1 MKITK
6 SYRNMF
12 RTWLT
17 CGIFLL
23 SADFGYGKTGSISD
37 SASADTTRRAWT
49 NDLPEFFVTAT
60 RTQHKT
66 DDIPVRLSSI
76 SSKEVNI
83 MPVITADAML
93 ELVPGA
99 NIDRSNGI
107 FSKNASITMRGLNG
121 SPRTLVLLDGI
132 PLNKADGGGLN
143 WNRIIPEFINRIEVS
158 KGPTSS
164 VYGSNAMGGV
174 INIITNRPSSLLQ
187 GQVKAFYGSCN
198 TFGGLFS
205 IGGKFR
211 TRDKSGKEVKSEAQN
226 RSALQVKSGKQ
237 VRSGIKDEFGEQD
250 NLSTTVASGIPEKSD
265 AQDKGFY
272 YTLNGFYRQGD
283 GYIMVP
289 DETRDSMDVKNG
301 LKEGLAAAKIGYQ
314 YGKQSY
320 TEIEY
325 SYFNDRRYDGF
336 EVYEPGG
343 GYNEYPT
350 HAVRVTSSNIFR
362 KAELLVSAYYQNE
375 FYHRLSESMAAKK
388 GNKYTLYQTD
398 SRRID
403 QGIWSNLTLHGKHR
417 MTYTLGLDIRSGSVD
432 ASDTYLT
439 ATDVLQNKGKM
450 DFFALFGEYEW
461 HIVPERLIL
470 LAGLRYDIARFH
482 DGSFVIEEP
491 TTLTEFM
498 ADYPTTFSDATWQAL
513 SPKIGLKYM
522 FSRNINGYLSYSR
535 GFRPAMLDDMC
546 KNGNV
551 TKGFKL
557 ANPQLKPETI
567 DNYEAGV
574 DWSPAPAISF
584 QPSVY
589 LSYGHDFQYFVSTG
603 DSINTGGDKDKPI
616 IRRENVSGVRIIGAE
631 ISGRW
636 QILKELRLV
645 ANYAYNDSRITSFDS
660 PADSKDLTGKYI
672 VEVPRNQAFAGIW
685 WNNRIIQVTL
695 TFNYKD
701 FQWNDDENT
710 VKTGPSNTFDLR
722 LGHTFADCFTI
733 SATMQDIFNTRY
745 YDSKG
750 NLSPGRFMMV
760 NLAYGFRVK

>member
-1 MKITK
+1 MSVLIRLLLWMLVLTFLPGIGMAGAV
-6 SYRNMF
+6 NF
-12 RTWLT
+12 RD
-17 CGIFLL
+17 G
-23 SADFGYGKTGSISD
+23 G
-37 SASADTTRRAWT
+37 DTIRKAWST
-49 NDLPEFFVTAT
+49 DLPEFFVTAT

-66 DDIPVRLSSI
+66 DDIPVRLASI
-76 SSKEVNI
+76 GSNEINV
-83 MPVITADAML
+83 MPSITADAML
-93 ELVPGA
+93 ELVPGM

-121 SPRTLVLLDGI
+121 TPRTLVLLDGI

-143 WNRIIPEFINRIEVS
+143 WNRVIPEFINRIEVS

-174 INIITNRPSSLLQ
+174 INIITERPSAKIQ
-187 GQVKAFYGSCN
+187 GQVKAFYGSDN

-205 IGGKFR
+205 VSG
-211 TRDKSGKEVKSEAQN
+211 KSGK
-226 RSALQVKSGKQ
+226 
-237 VRSGIKDEFGEQD
+237 
-250 NLSTTVASGIPEKSD
+250 T
-265 AQDKGFY
+265 DKGFY

-289 DETRDSMDVKNG
+289 DDSRDSMDVKNAM
-301 LKEGLAAAKIGYQ
+301 KEGLVAAKIGYQ
-314 YGKQSY
+314 YGNRSY

-325 SYFNDRRYDGF
+325 SYFDDKRYDGF

-350 HAVRVTSSNIFR
+350 HAIRVTSNNNFS

-375 FYHRLSESMAAKK
+375 FYHRLTESMAAKK
-388 GNKYTLYQTD
+388 GNKYTMYKTD

-403 QGIWSNLTLHGKHR
+403 QGIWSNLTLHGKKR
-417 MTYTLGLDIRSGSVD
+417 MTYILGLDIRSGRVD

-439 ATDVLQNKGKM
+439 STDVLQNRGKM
-450 DFFALFGEYEW
+450 DFFAVFGEYEW
-461 HIVPERLIL
+461 HIIKDKLIL
-470 LAGLRYDIARFH
+470 LAGLRYDVARFH
-482 DGSFVIEEP
+482 SGSFVIEEP
-491 TTLTEFM
+491 TTLTSFM

-513 SPKIGLKYM
+513 SPKLGMKYI
-522 FSRNINGYLSYSR
+522 FSKNISGYLSYSR

-567 DNYEAGV
+567 DNYEVGA
-574 DWSPAPAISF
+574 DWSPIPSLNF

-616 IRRENVSGVRIIGAE
+616 LRRENVSGVRIIGAE

-636 QILKELRLV
+636 QIIKNLRLV
-645 ANYAYNDSRITSFDS
+645 ANYAYNNSKITSFAS
-660 PADSKDLTGKYI
+660 PAGNKDLTGKYI

-685 WNNRIIQVTL
+685 WNNPIVQVTL

-710 VKTGPSNTFDLR
+710 IQTGPSNTFDLR
-722 LGHTFADCFTI
+722 LGHTFAEKFTV

-750 NLSPGRFMMV
+750 NLSPGRFIML
-760 NLAYGFRVK
+760 NLAYGFRGK

>member
-1 MKITK
+1 MESQPLWGWENLRKTSLSSLRITLIAII
-6 SYRNMF
+6 S
-12 RTWLT
+12 
-17 CGIFLL
+17 LL
-23 SADFGYGKTGSISD
+23 STGILCASGISD
-37 SASADTTRRAWT
+37 TTAIDTIRRAWT
-49 NDLPEFFVTAT
+49 TDLPEVFVTAT
-60 RTQHKT
+60 RTPQKT
-66 DDIPVRLSSI
+66 DDIPARLASI
-76 SSKEVNI
+76 GSKEI
-83 MPVITADAML
+83 TLMPAITSDALL
-93 ELVPGA
+93 ELVPGL
-99 NIDRSNGI
+99 NIDRANGI

-121 SPRTLVLLDGI
+121 TPRTLVLLDGI

-174 INIITNRPSSLLQ
+174 INIITDRPSATLE
-187 GQVKAFYGSCN
+187 GQIKAFYGSCN

-205 IGGKFR
+205 LGGR
-211 TRDKSGKEVKSEAQN
+211 TGS
-226 RSALQVKSGKQ
+226 
-237 VRSGIKDEFGEQD
+237 
-250 NLSTTVASGIPEKSD
+250 P
-265 AQDKGFY
+265 DKGFY
-272 YTLNGFYRQGD
+272 YTLNGFYRQGE

-289 DETRDSMDVKNG
+289 EDTRDSMDVKNA
-301 LKEGLAAAKIGYQ
+301 LKEGLAVAKIGYQ
-314 YGKQSY
+314 YGKRSY
-320 TEIEY
+320 TEVEY

-350 HAVRVTSSNIFR
+350 HSVRVTSNNTFGNV
-362 KAELLVSAYYQNE
+362 ELLVSAYYQNE
-375 FYHRLSESMAAKK
+375 FYHRLAESLAAKK
-388 GNKYTLYQTD
+388 GNKYTLYKTD

-403 QGIWSNLTLHGKHR
+403 EGIWTNLTLHGKHR
-417 MTYTLGLDIRSGSVD
+417 MTYTMGLDIRSGSVN
-432 ASDTYLT
+432 ASDTYIT
-439 ATDVLQNKGKM
+439 STDVMQNRGKM

-461 HIVPERLIL
+461 HIIKDKLIL
-470 LAGLRYDIARFH
+470 LVGLRYDIARFH
-482 DGSFVIEEP
+482 DGSFVIDEP
-491 TTLTEFM
+491 TTLTSFM
-498 ADYPTTFSDATWQAL
+498 ADYPTAFSDQTWQAL
-513 SPKIGLKYM
+513 SPKLGLKYS
-522 FSRNINGYLSYSR
+522 FSEKLNGYLSYSR

-567 DNYEAGV
+567 DNYEVGT
-574 DWSPAPAISF
+574 DWNPMPTLSF

-589 LSYGHDFQYFVSTG
+589 VSYGHDFQYFVSTG

-631 ISGRW
+631 IAGHW
-636 QILKELRLV
+636 QITSTIRLV
-645 ANYAYNDSRITSFDS
+645 ANYSFNDSKITSFTPPRED
-660 PADSKDLTGKYI
+660 KDLSGKYI

-710 VKTGPSNTFDLR
+710 LKTAPSNTFDLR
-722 LGHTFADCFTI
+722 LGHIFAKKFTV

-750 NLSPGRFMMV
+750 NLSPGRFIML
-760 NLAYGFRVK
+760 NLGYGFKVGG

>member
-1 MKITK
+1 MFGKGVYRFCLLLITGL
-6 SYRNMF
+6 F
-12 RTWLT
+12 FLVP
-17 CGIFLL
+17 GISCF
-23 SADFGYGKTGSISD
+23 AGFPD
-37 SASADTTRRAWT
+37 STAVDTTRRAWT
-49 NDLPEFFVTAT
+49 TELPEFFVTST
-60 RTQHKT
+60 RTQHKIE
-66 DDIPVRLSSI
+66 DIPARLASI
-76 SSKEVNI
+76 GSKEIDI
-83 MPVITADAML
+83 MPAITADALL

-121 SPRTLVLLDGI
+121 TPRTLVLLDGI

-174 INIITNRPSSLLQ
+174 INIITDRPSAVLQ
-187 GQVKAFYGSCN
+187 GEVKLSYGSCN
-198 TFGGLFS
+198 TIGGLFS
-205 IGGKFR
+205 LGGK
-211 TRDKSGKEVKSEAQN
+211 TGPD
-226 RSALQVKSGKQ
+226 
-237 VRSGIKDEFGEQD
+237 
-250 NLSTTVASGIPEKSD
+250 
-265 AQDKGFY
+265 DKGFY

-289 DETRDSMDVKNG
+289 EETRDSMDVKNT
-301 LKEGLAAAKIGYQ
+301 LKEGLVAVKAGYQ
-314 YGKQSY
+314 YGKKSY

-325 SYFNDRRYDGF
+325 SYFSDKRYDGF
-336 EVYEPGG
+336 QVYEPGG

-350 HAVRVTSSNIFR
+350 HSVRVTSNNTFS
-362 KAELLVSAYYQNE
+362 KAELLISAYYQDE

-388 GNKYTLYQTD
+388 GNKYTLYKTD

-403 QGIWSNLTLHGKHR
+403 QGIWSNLTFHGKYR
-417 MTYTLGLDIRSGSVD
+417 MTYTIGLDIRTGSVN
-432 ASDTYLT
+432 ATDTYYT
-439 ATDVLQNKGKM
+439 STDVMQNRGKM

-461 HIVPERLIL
+461 HIVQNKLIL
-470 LAGLRYDIARFH
+470 LAGLRYDIAKFH
-482 DGSFVIEEP
+482 DGSYVIEEP
-491 TTLTEFM
+491 TTLTAFM
-498 ADYPTTFSDATWQAL
+498 ADYPTVFSDAAWNAL
-513 SPKIGLKYM
+513 SPKIGLKYS
-522 FSRNINGYLSYSR
+522 FSKKIDTYLSYSR

-567 DNYEAGV
+567 DNYEVGTN
-574 DWSPAPAISF
+574 WSPLPGISF

-589 LSYGHDFQYFVSTG
+589 ISYGHDFQYFVSTG

-631 ISGRW
+631 IACRW
-636 QILKELRLV
+636 QITNTIRIA
-645 ANYAYNDSRITSFDS
+645 ANYSFNDSRITSFDS
-660 PADSKDLTGKYI
+660 PVENKDLTGKFI
-672 VEVPRNQAFAGIW
+672 VEVPRNQVFAGIW

-695 TFNYKD
+695 TFNFKD

-710 VKTGPSNTFDLR
+710 LKTPSSNTFDLR
-722 LGHTFADCFTI
+722 LGHIFAKKLTV
-733 SATMQDIFNTRY
+733 SATVQDIFNTRY

-750 NLSPGRFMMV
+750 NLSPGRFIMLNV
-760 NLAYGFRVK
+760 GYGFLKTAKTQRRE

>member
-1 MKITK
+1 MKMSVLSRILLWMLVLTFMPGI
-6 SYRNMF
+6 SIAGAMDYRD
-12 RTWLT
+12 
-17 CGIFLL
+17 G
-23 SADFGYGKTGSISD
+23 G
-37 SASADTTRRAWT
+37 DTIRKAWST
-49 NDLPEFFVTAT
+49 DLPEFFVTAT

-66 DDIPVRLSSI
+66 EDIPVRLASIGSSEI
-76 SSKEVNI
+76 NV
-83 MPVITADAML
+83 MPSITADAIL
-93 ELVPGA
+93 ELVPGM

-121 SPRTLVLLDGI
+121 TPRTLVLLDGI

-174 INIITNRPSSLLQ
+174 INIITERPSATIQ
-187 GQVKAFYGSCN
+187 GQVKAFYGSDN

-205 IGGKFR
+205 VGGKP
-211 TRDKSGKEVKSEAQN
+211 GK
-226 RSALQVKSGKQ
+226 
-237 VRSGIKDEFGEQD
+237 
-250 NLSTTVASGIPEKSD
+250 T
-265 AQDKGFY
+265 DKGFY

-283 GYIMVP
+283 GYVMVP
-289 DETRDSMDVKNG
+289 DDSRDSMDVKNAM
-301 LKEGLAAAKIGYQ
+301 KEGLVAAKIGYQ
-314 YGKQSY
+314 YGNRSY

-325 SYFNDRRYDGF
+325 SYFSDKRYDGF

-350 HAVRVTSSNIFR
+350 HAIRVTSNNNFS

-375 FYHRLSESMAAKK
+375 FYHRLTESMAAKK
-388 GNKYTLYQTD
+388 GNKYTMYKTD

-403 QGIWSNLTLHGKHR
+403 QGIWSNLTLHGKKR

-461 HIVPERLIL
+461 HIIQDKLIL
-470 LAGLRYDIARFH
+470 LAGLRYDVARFH
-482 DGSFVIEEP
+482 NGSFVIEEP
-491 TTLTEFM
+491 TTLTSFM
-498 ADYPTTFSDATWQAL
+498 ADYPTEFSDATWQAL
-513 SPKIGLKYM
+513 SPKLGMKYI
-522 FSRNINGYLSYSR
+522 FSKNISGYLSYSR

-567 DNYEAGV
+567 DNYEAGA
-574 DWSPAPAISF
+574 DWNPAPFLSF

-616 IRRENVSGVRIIGAE
+616 LRRENVSGVRIIGAE

-636 QILKELRLV
+636 QIIKNLRLV
-645 ANYAYNDSRITSFDS
+645 ANYAYNDSKITSFDS
-660 PADSKDLTGKYI
+660 PAGNKDLTGKYI

-685 WNNRIIQVTL
+685 WNNPIVQVTL

-710 VKTGPSNTFDLR
+710 LQTGPSNTFDLR
-722 LGHTFADCFTI
+722 LGHTFAEKFTV

-750 NLSPGRFMMV
+750 NLSPGRFIML
-760 NLAYGFRVK
+760 NLAYGFRGK

>member
-1 MKITK
+1 M
-6 SYRNMF
+6 NF
-12 RTWLT
+12 RYFLI
-17 CGIFLL
+17 CFMLIFAALL
-23 SADFGYGKTGSISD
+23 HGSAVSLAGNAPD
-37 SASADTTRRAWT
+37 SVNADTTRRAWT
-49 NDLPEFFVTAT
+49 TDLPEFFVTAT
-60 RTQHKT
+60 RTAHKSE
-66 DDIPVRLSSI
+66 DIPARLASI
-76 SSKEVNI
+76 GAKEIDVL
-83 MPVITADAML
+83 PAFTSDALL

-121 SPRTLVLLDGI
+121 TPRTLVLLDGI

-174 INIITNRPSSLLQ
+174 INIITDRPSSRLQ

-205 IGGKFR
+205 AGGR
-211 TRDKSGKEVKSEAQN
+211 TGTGS
-226 RSALQVKSGKQ
+226 
-237 VRSGIKDEFGEQD
+237 
-250 NLSTTVASGIPEKSD
+250 
-265 AQDKGFY
+265 KGFY

-283 GYIMVP
+283 GYILVP
-289 DETRDSMDVKNG
+289 ESTRDSMDVKNK
-301 LKEGLAAAKIGYQ
+301 LKEGLVAAKLGYQ
-314 YGKQSY
+314 YGKRSY

-325 SYFNDRRYDGF
+325 NYFNDRRYDGF

-350 HAVRVTSSNIFR
+350 HAIRVTSNNSFS
-362 KAELLVSAYYQNE
+362 KAELLISAYYQNE

-388 GNKYTLYQTD
+388 GNKYTLYLTD

-403 QGIWSNLTLHGKHR
+403 QGIWSNLTLHDRHR
-417 MTYTLGLDIRSGSVD
+417 MTYTIGLDIRSGSVN

-439 ATDVLQNKGKM
+439 ATDILTNRGKM

-461 HIVPERLIL
+461 HAVAEKLIV
-470 LAGLRYDIARFH
+470 LAGLRYDVARFH
-482 DGSFVIEEP
+482 DGSFVIRDP
-491 TTLTEFM
+491 STLTAFM
-498 ADYPTTFSDATWQAL
+498 ANYPTNFGNETWQAV
-513 SPKIGLKYM
+513 SPKLGIKYS
-522 FSRNINGYLSYSR
+522 FSKKLNGYLSYSR

-557 ANPQLKPETI
+557 ANPQLDPETI
-567 DNYEAGV
+567 DNYELGI
-574 DWSPAPAISF
+574 DWSPVPALSF
-584 QPSVY
+584 QPSFY
-589 LSYGHDFQYFVSTG
+589 ISEGHDFQYFVSTG

-616 IRRENVSGVRIIGAE
+616 IRRENVSGVQIIGAE
-631 ISGRW
+631 IAARW
-636 QILKELRLV
+636 QISRNFRLV
-645 ANYAYNDSRITSFDS
+645 VNYSFNDSRITSFNS
-660 PADSKDLTGKYI
+660 PVDHKDLSGKYI

-685 WNNRIIQVTL
+685 WYNPIIQATL
-695 TFNYKD
+695 TFNYKAP
-701 FQWNDDENT
+701 QWNDDENT
-710 VKTGPSNTFDLR
+710 IKTGSSNTFDLR
-722 LGHTFADCFTI
+722 LGHTFAEKFTV

-750 NLSPGRFMMV
+750 NLSPGRFIML
-760 NLAYGFRVK
+760 NLAYSFNVK

>member
-1 MKITK
+1 MKISVLSRLLLLMLVLTFLPGIGIAGAVD
-6 SYRNMF
+6 F
-12 RTWLT
+12 RD
-17 CGIFLL
+17 G
-23 SADFGYGKTGSISD
+23 G
-37 SASADTTRRAWT
+37 DTIRKAWST
-49 NDLPEFFVTAT
+49 DLPEFFVTAT
-60 RTQHKT
+60 RTQQKT
-66 DDIPVRLSSI
+66 DDIPVRLASIGSSEI
-76 SSKEVNI
+76 NI
-83 MPVITADAML
+83 MPSITADAML
-93 ELVPGA
+93 ELVPGM

-121 SPRTLVLLDGI
+121 TPRTLVLLDGI

-174 INIITNRPSSLLQ
+174 INIITERPTAKIQ
-187 GQVKAFYGSCN
+187 GQVKAYFGSDN

-205 IGGKFR
+205 VGGK
-211 TRDKSGKEVKSEAQN
+211 TGKADQ
-226 RSALQVKSGKQ
+226 
-237 VRSGIKDEFGEQD
+237 
-250 NLSTTVASGIPEKSD
+250 
-265 AQDKGFY
+265 GFY

-289 DETRDSMDVKNG
+289 DDSRDSMDVKNAM
-301 LKEGLAAAKIGYQ
+301 KEGLVAAKIGYQ
-314 YGKQSY
+314 YGNRSY

-325 SYFNDRRYDGF
+325 SYFNDKRYDGF

-350 HAVRVTSSNIFR
+350 HAIRVTSNNNFS

-375 FYHRLSESMAAKK
+375 FYHRLTESMAAKK
-388 GNKYTLYQTD
+388 GNKYTLYKTD

-403 QGIWSNLTLHGKHR
+403 QGIWSNLTLHGKKR

-432 ASDTYLT
+432 ASDTYIT
-439 ATDVLQNKGKM
+439 STDVLQNRGKM

-461 HIVPERLIL
+461 HIIKDRLIL
-470 LAGLRYDIARFH
+470 LAGLRYDVARFH
-482 DGSFVIEEP
+482 NGSFVIEQP
-491 TTLTEFM
+491 TTLTSFM
-498 ADYPTTFSDATWQAL
+498 ADYPTEFSDATWQAL
-513 SPKIGLKYM
+513 SPKLGMKYI
-522 FSRNINGYLSYSR
+522 FSKNISGYLSYSR

-567 DNYEAGV
+567 DNYEVGA
-574 DWSPAPAISF
+574 DWNPAPFLSF

-616 IRRENVSGVRIIGAE
+616 LRRENVSGVRIIGAE

-636 QILKELRLV
+636 QIMKDLRLV
-645 ANYAYNDSRITSFDS
+645 ANYAYNDSKITSFDS
-660 PADSKDLTGKYI
+660 PAGNKDLTGKYI

-685 WNNRIIQVTL
+685 WNNPIVQVTL

-710 VKTGPSNTFDLR
+710 IQTGPSNTFDLR
-722 LGHTFADCFTI
+722 LGHTFAEKFTV

-750 NLSPGRFMMV
+750 NLSPGRFIML
-760 NLAYGFRVK
+760 NLAYGFRGM

>member
-1 MKITK
+1 MQMKNSSRHRFCIVL
-6 SYRNMF
+6 
-12 RTWLT
+12 LT
-17 CGIFLL
+17 VL
-23 SADFGYGKTGSISD
+23 SILFGGNANGANQKD
-37 SASADTTRRAWT
+37 STVVDTSKRAWT
-49 NDLPEFFVTAT
+49 KDLPEFFVTAT
-60 RTQHKT
+60 RTQNRVE
-66 DDIPVRLSSI
+66 DIPARLASI
-76 SSKEVNI
+76 GSKEI
-83 MPVITADAML
+83 SLMPSMTADALL

-99 NIDRSNGI
+99 NIDRANGI
-107 FSKNASITMRGLNG
+107 FSKNASITLRGLNG
-121 SPRTLVLLDGI
+121 SPRILVLLDGI

-158 KGPTSS
+158 KGPTSA

-174 INIITNRPSSLLQ
+174 INIITDRPSAKIQ
-187 GQVKAFYGSCN
+187 GQVKAYYGSYN

-205 IGGKFR
+205 IGGKFGANGPIDK
-211 TRDKSGKEVKSEAQN
+211 RDNSGKE
-226 RSALQVKSGKQ
+226 
-237 VRSGIKDEFGEQD
+237 
-250 NLSTTVASGIPEKSD
+250 
-265 AQDKGFY
+265 DKGFY

-289 DETRDSMDVKNG
+289 DDTRDSMDVKNAM
-301 LKEGLAAAKIGYQ
+301 KEGLVAAKIGYQ
-314 YGKQSY
+314 YDNQSY

-325 SYFNDRRYDGF
+325 NYFNDKRFDGF

-350 HAVRVTSSNIFR
+350 HAVRLTSNNKFK

-388 GNKYTLYQTD
+388 GNKYTLYKTD

-403 QGIWSNLTLHGKHR
+403 QGIWSNLTLHGKNR
-417 MTYTLGLDIRSGSVD
+417 MTYTIGLDLRSGSVD

-461 HIVPERLIL
+461 HIVKDKLVL
-470 LAGLRYDIARFH
+470 LAGIRYDVARFH
-482 DGSFVIEEP
+482 NGSFTIFEP
-491 TTLTEFM
+491 TTLTAFM
-498 ADYPTTFSDATWQAL
+498 AEYPTTFSDATWQAL
-513 SPKIGLKYM
+513 SPKLGLRYK
-522 FSRNINGYLSYSR
+522 FSEKLNGYLSYSR

-574 DWSPAPAISF
+574 DWSPIPGIIL

-589 LSYGHDFQYFVSTG
+589 LSEGHNFQYFVSTG

-616 IRRENVSGVRIIGAE
+616 IRRENVSGVQIIGAE
-631 ISGRW
+631 ISARW
-636 QILKELRLV
+636 QITRTLRLV
-645 ANYAYNDSRITSFDS
+645 ANYAFNDSRITSFNS
-660 PADSKDLTGKYI
+660 PVDNKDLTGKYI

-685 WNNRIIQVTL
+685 WNNPIVQVTL

-710 VKTGPSNTFDLR
+710 VQTGPSNTFDLR
-722 LGHTFADCFTI
+722 LGHTFAEQFTV

-750 NLSPGRFMMV
+750 NLSPGRFIML
-760 NLAYGFRVK
+760 NLAYGFRGK

>member
-1 MKITK
+1 MKMSVLIRLLLWMLVLTFLPGIGMAGAV
-6 SYRNMF
+6 NF
-12 RTWLT
+12 RD
-17 CGIFLL
+17 G
-23 SADFGYGKTGSISD
+23 G
-37 SASADTTRRAWT
+37 DTIRKAWST
-49 NDLPEFFVTAT
+49 DLPEFFVTAT

-66 DDIPVRLSSI
+66 DDIPVRLASI
-76 SSKEVNI
+76 GSNEINV
-83 MPVITADAML
+83 MPSITADAML
-93 ELVPGA
+93 ELVPGM

-121 SPRTLVLLDGI
+121 TPRTLVLLDGI

-143 WNRIIPEFINRIEVS
+143 WNRVIPEFINRIEVS

-174 INIITNRPSSLLQ
+174 INIITERPSAKIQ
-187 GQVKAFYGSCN
+187 GQVKAFYGSDN

-205 IGGKFR
+205 VSG
-211 TRDKSGKEVKSEAQN
+211 KSGK
-226 RSALQVKSGKQ
+226 
-237 VRSGIKDEFGEQD
+237 
-250 NLSTTVASGIPEKSD
+250 T
-265 AQDKGFY
+265 DKGFY

-289 DETRDSMDVKNG
+289 DDSRDSMDVKNAM
-301 LKEGLAAAKIGYQ
+301 KEGLVAAKIGYQ
-314 YGKQSY
+314 YGNRSY

-325 SYFNDRRYDGF
+325 SYFDDKRYDGF

-350 HAVRVTSSNIFR
+350 HAIRVTSNNNFS

-375 FYHRLSESMAAKK
+375 FYHRLTESMAAKK
-388 GNKYTLYQTD
+388 GNKYTMYKTD

-403 QGIWSNLTLHGKHR
+403 QGIWSNLTLHGKKR
-417 MTYTLGLDIRSGSVD
+417 MTYILGLDIRSGRVD

-439 ATDVLQNKGKM
+439 STDVLQNRGKM
-450 DFFALFGEYEW
+450 DFFAVFGEYEW
-461 HIVPERLIL
+461 HIIKDKLIL
-470 LAGLRYDIARFH
+470 LAGLRYDVARFH
-482 DGSFVIEEP
+482 SGSFVIEEP
-491 TTLTEFM
+491 TTLTSFM

-513 SPKIGLKYM
+513 SPKLGMKYI
-522 FSRNINGYLSYSR
+522 FSKNISGYLSYSR

-567 DNYEAGV
+567 DNYEVGA
-574 DWSPAPAISF
+574 DWSPIPSLNF

-616 IRRENVSGVRIIGAE
+616 LRRENVSGVRIIGAE

-636 QILKELRLV
+636 QIIKNLRLV
-645 ANYAYNDSRITSFDS
+645 ANYAYNNSKITSFAS
-660 PADSKDLTGKYI
+660 PAGNKDLTGKYI

-685 WNNRIIQVTL
+685 WNNPIVQVTL

-710 VKTGPSNTFDLR
+710 IQTGPSNTFDLR
-722 LGHTFADCFTI
+722 LGHTFAEKFTV

-750 NLSPGRFMMV
+750 NLSPGRFIML
-760 NLAYGFRVK
+760 NLAYGFRGK

>member
-1 MKITK
+1 MKMSVLSRILLWMLVLTFMPGI
-6 SYRNMF
+6 SIAGVMDYRD
-12 RTWLT
+12 
-17 CGIFLL
+17 G
-23 SADFGYGKTGSISD
+23 G
-37 SASADTTRRAWT
+37 DTIRKAWST
-49 NDLPEFFVTAT
+49 DLPEFFVTAT

-66 DDIPVRLSSI
+66 EDIPVRLASIGSSEI
-76 SSKEVNI
+76 NV
-83 MPVITADAML
+83 MPSITADAML
-93 ELVPGA
+93 ELVPGM

-121 SPRTLVLLDGI
+121 TPRTLVLLDGI

-174 INIITNRPSSLLQ
+174 INIITERPSATIQ
-187 GQVKAFYGSCN
+187 GQVKAFYGSDN

-205 IGGKFR
+205 VGGKP
-211 TRDKSGKEVKSEAQN
+211 GK
-226 RSALQVKSGKQ
+226 
-237 VRSGIKDEFGEQD
+237 
-250 NLSTTVASGIPEKSD
+250 T
-265 AQDKGFY
+265 DKGFY

-289 DETRDSMDVKNG
+289 DDSRDSMDVKNAM
-301 LKEGLAAAKIGYQ
+301 KEGLVAAKIGYQ
-314 YGKQSY
+314 YGNRSY

-325 SYFNDRRYDGF
+325 SYFSDKRYDGF

-350 HAVRVTSSNIFR
+350 HAIRVTSNNNFS
-362 KAELLVSAYYQNE
+362 KAELLMSAYYQNE
-375 FYHRLSESMAAKK
+375 FYHRLTESMAAKK
-388 GNKYTLYQTD
+388 GNKYTMYKTD

-403 QGIWSNLTLHGKHR
+403 QGIWSNLTLHGKKR

-461 HIVPERLIL
+461 HIIQDKLIL
-470 LAGLRYDIARFH
+470 LAGLRYDVARFH
-482 DGSFVIEEP
+482 NGSFVIEEP
-491 TTLTEFM
+491 TTLTSFM
-498 ADYPTTFSDATWQAL
+498 ADYPTEFSDATWQAL
-513 SPKIGLKYM
+513 SPKLGMKYL
-522 FSRNINGYLSYSR
+522 FSKNLSGYLSYSR

-567 DNYEAGV
+567 DNYEVGA
-574 DWSPAPAISF
+574 DWSPIPSLSF
-584 QPSVY
+584 QPSIYV
-589 LSYGHDFQYFVSTG
+589 SYGHDFQYFVSTG

-616 IRRENVSGVRIIGAE
+616 LRRENVSGVRIIGAE

-636 QILKELRLV
+636 QIIKNLRLV
-645 ANYAYNDSRITSFDS
+645 ANYAYNDSKITSFDS
-660 PADSKDLTGKYI
+660 PAGNKDLTGKYI

-685 WNNRIIQVTL
+685 WNNPIVQVAL

-710 VKTGPSNTFDLR
+710 LQTGPSNTFDLR
-722 LGHTFADCFTI
+722 LGHTFAEKFTV

-750 NLSPGRFMMV
+750 NLSPGRFIML
-760 NLAYGFRVK
+760 NLAYGFRGM

>member
-1 MKITK
+1 M
-6 SYRNMF
+6 RNECKKPF
-12 RTWLT
+12 LKLLLA
-17 CGIFLL
+17 GFIFLSGFSVL
-23 SADFGYGKTGSISD
+23 GNEGKDSD
-37 SASADTTRRAWT
+37 SAATDTTRHTWT
-49 NDLPEFFVTAT
+49 RDLPEFFVTAT
-60 RTQHKT
+60 RTQHKANE
-66 DDIPVRLSSI
+66 IPVRLASI
-76 SSKEVNI
+76 GASEI
-83 MPVITADAML
+83 DFMPTVTTDALL

-121 SPRTLVLLDGI
+121 APRTLVLLDGI

-143 WNRIIPEFINRIEVS
+143 WNRIIPEFINHIEVS

-174 INIITNRPSSLLQ
+174 INIITDRPLAKLQ
-187 GQVKAFYGSCN
+187 GQVKVFYGSCN
-198 TFGGLFS
+198 TIGGLFS
-205 IGGKFR
+205 IGGKFGA
-211 TRDKSGKEVKSEAQN
+211 TDVSGQQN
-226 RSALQVKSGKQ
+226 RSSNQK
-237 VRSGIKDEFGEQD
+237 
-250 NLSTTVASGIPEKSD
+250 
-265 AQDKGFY
+265 KGFY
-272 YTLNGFYRQGD
+272 YSFNGFYRQGD

-289 DETRDSMDVKNG
+289 EDNRDSMDVKNA
-301 LKEGLAAAKIGYQ
+301 LKEGLVAAKIGYQ
-314 YGKQSY
+314 YGKSSY

-336 EVYEPGG
+336 AVYEPGG

-350 HAVRVTSSNIFR
+350 HAVRVTSNNTFS

-403 QGIWSNLTLHGKHR
+403 QGIWSNITLHGKHR
-417 MTYTLGLDIRSGSVD
+417 MTYTVGLDIRSGSVD

-439 ATDVLQNKGKM
+439 ATDILQNKGKM

-470 LAGLRYDIARFH
+470 LAGLRYDIAKFH

-491 TTLTEFM
+491 TTLTSFM
-498 ADYPTTFSDATWQAL
+498 EDYPTEFNDATWQAL
-513 SPKIGLKYM
+513 SPKIGLKYA
-522 FSRNINGYLSYSR
+522 FSKNISGYLSYSR

-574 DWSPAPAISF
+574 DWSPVPSLSF

-589 LSYGHDFQYFVSTG
+589 VSYGHDFQYFVSTG

-645 ANYAYNDSRITSFDS
+645 ANYAFNDSRITSFYS
-660 PADSKDLTGKYI
+660 PIDNKDLTGKYI
-672 VEVPRNQAFAGIW
+672 VEVPKNQAFAGIW
-685 WNNRIIQVTL
+685 WTNRIIQVTL
-695 TFNYKD
+695 TYNYKD
-701 FQWNDDENT
+701 SQWNDDENSLQ
-710 VKTGPSNTFDLR
+710 TGPSNTFDLR
-722 LGHTFADCFTI
+722 LGHTFADAFTV
-733 SATMQDIFNTRY
+733 SVTMQDIFNTRY

-750 NLSPGRFMMV
+750 NLSPGRFVML
-760 NLAYGFRVK
+760 NLAYGFKTNDK

>member
-1 MKITK
+1 MKMSVLFRILLWMLVLTFMPGI
-6 SYRNMF
+6 SIAGAMDYRD
-12 RTWLT
+12 
-17 CGIFLL
+17 G
-23 SADFGYGKTGSISD
+23 G
-37 SASADTTRRAWT
+37 DTIRKAWST
-49 NDLPEFFVTAT
+49 DLPEFFVTAT

-66 DDIPVRLSSI
+66 EDIPVRLASIGSSEI
-76 SSKEVNI
+76 NV
-83 MPVITADAML
+83 MPSITADAML
-93 ELVPGA
+93 ELVPGM

-121 SPRTLVLLDGI
+121 TPRTLVLLDGI

-174 INIITNRPSSLLQ
+174 INIITERPSATIQ
-187 GQVKAFYGSCN
+187 GQVKAFYGSDN

-205 IGGKFR
+205 VGGKP
-211 TRDKSGKEVKSEAQN
+211 GK
-226 RSALQVKSGKQ
+226 
-237 VRSGIKDEFGEQD
+237 
-250 NLSTTVASGIPEKSD
+250 T
-265 AQDKGFY
+265 DKGFY

-283 GYIMVP
+283 GYVMVP
-289 DETRDSMDVKNG
+289 DDSRDSMDVKNAM
-301 LKEGLAAAKIGYQ
+301 KEGLVAAKIGYQ
-314 YGKQSY
+314 YGNRSY

-325 SYFNDRRYDGF
+325 SYFSDKRYDGF

-350 HAVRVTSSNIFR
+350 HAIRVTSNNNFS

-375 FYHRLSESMAAKK
+375 FYHRLTESMAAKK
-388 GNKYTLYQTD
+388 GNKYTMYKTD

-403 QGIWSNLTLHGKHR
+403 QGIWSNLTLHGKKR

-461 HIVPERLIL
+461 HIIQDKLIL
-470 LAGLRYDIARFH
+470 LAGLRYDVARFH
-482 DGSFVIEEP
+482 NGSFVIEEP
-491 TTLTEFM
+491 TTLTSFM
-498 ADYPTTFSDATWQAL
+498 ADYPTEFSDATWQAL
-513 SPKIGLKYM
+513 SPKLGMKYI
-522 FSRNINGYLSYSR
+522 FSKNISGYLSYSR

-567 DNYEAGV
+567 DNYEAGA
-574 DWSPAPAISF
+574 DWNPAPFLSF

-616 IRRENVSGVRIIGAE
+616 LRRENVSGVRIIGAE

-636 QILKELRLV
+636 QIIKNLRLV
-645 ANYAYNDSRITSFDS
+645 ANYAYNDSKITSFDS
-660 PADSKDLTGKYI
+660 PAGNKDLTGKYI

-685 WNNRIIQVTL
+685 WNNPIVQVTL

-710 VKTGPSNTFDLR
+710 LQTGPSNTFDLR
-722 LGHTFADCFTI
+722 LGHTFAEKFTV

-750 NLSPGRFMMV
+750 NLSPGRFIML
-760 NLAYGFRVK
+760 NLAYGFRGK